1 MLGFRANVEMGSLH
15 ICLIDDDE
23 IQNFINEKI
32 INRFIQHARI
42 SKYLNAQSAI
52 DDLISG
58 TLKPDIILLDINMP
72 MMTGW
77 DFMDIVEKEGLQ
89 SIDGQN
95 VRIYILSSSKDPSDI
110 EKMKDYKSLLGF
122 FHKPLNLANLQ
133 SMQEAFKQ

>member
-1 MLGFRANVEMGSLH
+1 LLGFRANVEMGSLH

>member
-52 DDLISG
+52 DDLSSG
-58 TLKPDIILLDINMP
+58 ALKPDIILLDINMP

-89 SIDGQN
+89 NIDGKN

>member
-1 MLGFRANVEMGSLH
+1 MGSLH